1 MDVELSRLLGGI
13 VLGQTVAA
21 LATLHDGAPFAS
33 MIPFATWLDA
43 GGQLRFVTHVS
54 RLSAHTRDM
63 LESPRVC
70 LLITAPPDD
79 VSAEIVPQALPRVSI
94 PAVATFIDPRHPDHD
109 PLARAYLA
117 KFPLTEEQRRAV
129 LDRDW
134 IGMVRL
140 GANIYHLSKLG
151 GTDRKTFQYMAGC
164 MTGMTQEDYRAMLIR
179 AGSASGMQLPP
190 QLMQMAQIASTP
202 SLFDAIDGLGL
213 KMDSRKVPLD
223 VIVVEQV
230 SKTPTEN

>member
-70 LLITAPPDD
+70 LLITAPQDEA
-79 VSAEIVPQALPRVSI
+79 SAEIVPQALPRVSI

-117 KFPLTEEQRRAV
+117 KFPHAADWFQLGDFSIVAFEPQSARFIAGFARALNV
-129 LDRDW
+129 S
-134 IGMVRL
+134 V
-140 GANIYHLSKLG
+140 AQLSAAVSTG
-151 GTDRKTFQYMAGC
+151 GESAG
-164 MTGMTQEDYRAMLIR
+164 
-179 AGSASGMQLPP
+179 
-190 QLMQMAQIASTP
+190 
-202 SLFDAIDGLGL
+202 
-213 KMDSRKVPLD
+213 
-223 VIVVEQV
+223 
-230 SKTPTEN
+230 

>member
-21 LATLHDGAPFAS
+21 LATLHAGDPFAS
-33 MIPFATWLDA
+33 MIPYTTWLDA
-43 GGQLRFVTHVS
+43 GGQRLRFVTHVS

-109 PLARAYLA
+109 PLARAYLG
-117 KFPLTEEQRRAV
+117 KFPHAADWFQLGDFSIVAFEPQSARFIAGFARALNV
-129 LDRDW
+129 S
-134 IGMVRL
+134 V
-140 GANIYHLSKLG
+140 AQLSAAVE
-151 GTDRKTFQYMAGC
+151 TA
-164 MTGMTQEDYRAMLIR
+164 
-179 AGSASGMQLPP
+179 SA
-190 QLMQMAQIASTP
+190 
-202 SLFDAIDGLGL
+202 
-213 KMDSRKVPLD
+213 
-223 VIVVEQV
+223 
-230 SKTPTEN
+230 